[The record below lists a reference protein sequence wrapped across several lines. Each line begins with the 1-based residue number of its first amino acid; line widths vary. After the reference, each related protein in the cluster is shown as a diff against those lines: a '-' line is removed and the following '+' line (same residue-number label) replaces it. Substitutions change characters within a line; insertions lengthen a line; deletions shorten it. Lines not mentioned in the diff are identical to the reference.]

1 MRLNVRSWI
10 LPLIIANVAV
20 FALQMMLGNLFTE
33 SLMLIS
39 SDVTA
44 RPWILFTSMFLH
56 GGLDHILFNMYG
68 LFIFGS
74 LLERKIGP
82 NRFIAL
88 YLGSGLAAA
97 LLSSLFYARALGAS
111 GALMGVIGAMVILMP
126 NLQLLFF
133 FIIPMPLWVAGIVW
147 AVLDSIGIFVPSG
160 IANVAH
166 LVGMGCGL
174 LFGLWLKK
182 KHGKIQ
188 RIISSKSQLTEE
200 DMLEYLKSGRI

>member
-1 MRLNVRSWI
+1 MAMRLNVRSWI

-166 LVGMGCGL
+166 LVGMGCGCSL
-174 LFGLWLKK
+174 DYGSRKSMEK
-182 KHGKIQ
+182 
-188 RIISSKSQLTEE
+188 SSASSPQ
-200 DMLEYLKSGRI
+200 SPN